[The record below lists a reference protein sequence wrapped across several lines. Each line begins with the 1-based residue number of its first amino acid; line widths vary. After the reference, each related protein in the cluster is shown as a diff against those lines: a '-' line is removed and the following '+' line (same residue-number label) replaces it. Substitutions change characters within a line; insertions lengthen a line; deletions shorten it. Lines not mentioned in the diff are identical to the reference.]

1 MKTTYRYPILF
12 ILCFWMSFNSAQTKT
27 TLLYNGPTADKF
39 DIVFMGDGFT
49 SAQQTDFNNLVAN
62 YFKAMFTY
70 ENGSL
75 DNVLAELQDALNV
88 YRVNVNSA
96 DSDVTVYTC
105 GENANCVNQT
115 AVNRNTAFNMR
126 YSGCWDCCWMAKSAN
141 TDSKINSALSAVGL
155 AGAEYVVM
163 ILNHTGSGGCS
174 YGSVLSVTRSTS
186 NNVLFHELGHSVGG
200 LADEYDKTGCYSG
213 SEPSPR
219 NVSTITAT
227 DKWKLFAR
235 NPITTGNPP
244 EYNVSQTGAFEG
256 ARYKDQCIYR
266 PSNNSTMRGNTN
278 LHNPPSYDE
287 FWVRNKPNSNYN
299 FNKVYVGN
307 FGGSNYSDVLIH
319 YGNHIAAYLVGTPPD
334 GFTGDGIGTRVMS
347 SYITTK
353 KIKGPGGTWNVS
365 SSDKFYPGDF
375 SGDGLDDLIAFY
387 PNGANSRLALLKSI
401 PGGFECVKK
410 YYNNL
415 PGWEMRN
422 GDQFYVADFNADSKK
437 DIYVVNTANWSMGYC
452 GMLKSNGSALEFTRR
467 YDQYIP
473 GNYLTSSDKFY
484 IADLNGDGKEEFVL
498 FKSNT
503 QTTRLYQS
511 SGSSLSIEAE
521 YFGSL
526 PGWTSKANDQYFIA
540 DFNNDNK
547 DDLYVFNGVNWGP
560 EYMLMLKSN
569 GTNYDYVIRYDDHL
583 PNWNMNN
590 NDKYYVADINGDG
603 KEDLYV
609 FNTNDWATQWL
620 GTVISSGTG
629 LNVATKQGDWI
640 GGWNLGGVD
649 KLTVDKRSSGREHLF
664 ISNSNWFGYLWS
676 GSSGLYQKAMYYSYI
691 HAFKHHDYGWY

>member
-1 MKTTYRYPILF
+1 MKTTYCFF
-12 ILCFWMSFNSAQTKT
+12 ILIISSFLNSTLFSQSKT
-27 TLLYNGPTADKF
+27 TLLYNGPSADKF

-49 SAQQTDFNNLVAN
+49 SAQQGDFNTLVAD

-70 ENGSL
+70 ENGTL

-88 YRVNVNSA
+88 YRVNMNSTDA
-96 DSDVTVYTC
+96 GVTVYTC
-105 GENANCVNQT
+105 GENASCTAQT
-115 AVNRNTAFNMR
+115 AVNRNTPFKMR
-126 YSGCWDCCWMAKSAN
+126 YSGCWDCCWMAKSGD
-141 TDSKINSALSAVGL
+141 TDSKINAALTAVGL

-163 ILNHTGSGGCS
+163 ILNQSGFGGCS
-174 YGSVLSVTRSTS
+174 YGSVLSVTKSTS

-200 LADEYDKTGCYSG
+200 LADEYDRPGCFSG
-213 SEPSPR
+213 SEPSSR
-219 NVSTITAT
+219 NVSTNVAT
-227 DKWKLFAR
+227 DKWKLFAK

-266 PSNNSTMRGNTN
+266 PSTNSTMRGNTS

-299 FNKVYVGN
+299 FNKVYIAN
-307 FGGSNYSDVLIH
+307 FGGSNYSDVVVH
-319 YGNHIAAYLVGTPPD
+319 YGNHISAYLVGTPPD

-353 KIKGPGGTWNVS
+353 KIKGPGGTWNIS
-365 SSDKFYPGDF
+365 TTDKFFTGDF
-375 SGDGLDDLIAFY
+375 DADGSDDLIAFY
-387 PNGANSRLALLKSI
+387 PNGANSRLGLLKSI

-422 GDQFYVADFNADSKK
+422 GDQYYVADFNGDNKK
-437 DIYVVNTANWSMGYC
+437 DIYVVNTANWSMGYV
-452 GMLKSNGSALEFTRR
+452 GMLRSSGAALEFVRR
-467 YDQYIP
+467 YDQYLP

-484 IADLNGDGKEEFVL
+484 IADLNGDHKEEFVL
-498 FKSNT
+498 YKTNT

-511 SGSSLSIEAE
+511 SGTSLSIEAE

-526 PGWTSKANDQYFIA
+526 PGWTSKANDQYYIA
-540 DFNNDNK
+540 DFNNDGK
-547 DDLYVFNGVNWGP
+547 DDLYVFNGINWGP

-569 GTNYDYVIRYDDHL
+569 GSNYDYVIRYDDHL

-590 NDKYYVADINGDG
+590 NDKYFVADINGDG

-620 GTVISSGTG
+620 GTVISTGTG

-649 KLTVDKRSSGREHLF
+649 KIAVDRRATGRDHLF
-664 ISNSNWFGYLWS
+664 IYNTNWFGYLWS